1 MFIYKSPK
9 TGQIIEL
16 KEEIKEFKGRLEN
29 YILLDSILTKEEV
42 EMLEK
47 QKERQEYKDKIKQDV
62 KLYDRTII
70 IEEVLEDE

>member
-70 IEEVLEDE
+70 IEEVLED

>member
-1 MFIYKSPK
+1 MFIYKSTK

-29 YILLDSILTKEEV
+29 YILLDSILTKEEI
-42 EMLEK
+42 EILEK
-47 QKERQEYKDKIKQDV
+47 QKERQEYKDKVKQERL
-62 KLYDRTII
+62 KQEII